1 MNPSAAGLGASKL
14 GLGDWYPY
22 FLRLVVC
29 FLTRSVDYTPL
40 PLRGYSP
47 VHFVKVETNLSSGT
61 LCHRSTLSSTETP
74 PRSQLIHNYHP
85 KFPLVH
91 NYPLVDGEDAD
102 GENAEIEKPYQDV
115 INGTFPLPQ
124 ATSHCHQPTP
134 GRREGRRLSQQR
146 HLPLPRLPLIHSYQ
160 LMNGE
165 EVDRRERFLGR
176 ALLARPRLGARPR
189 EQQVPIRAIDLRG
202 MSLLFDLTISPVPL
216 ASYSGTSLLKRI
228 FATISPP

>member
-1 MNPSAAGLGASKL
+1 MGVLTTVLCRPRLTSFVNPSAAGLGESKL

-22 FLRLVVC
+22 FLRLFVC

-40 PLRGYSP
+40 PLRGCSP

-102 GENAEIEKPYQDV
+102 GENAENEKHYQ
-115 INGTFPLPQ
+115 
-124 ATSHCHQPTP
+124 
-134 GRREGRRLSQQR
+134 
-146 HLPLPRLPLIHSYQ
+146 
-160 LMNGE
+160 
-165 EVDRRERFLGR
+165 ERFLGR
-176 ALLARPRLGARPR
+176 ALISRLRLGARPS